1 MEVLSRRLYNSQCE
15 LEDALRM
22 EITRAEVKQTRE
34 GRKLFGWL
42 RKRRRVILRVLD
54 VLDKF

>member
-22 EITRAEVKQTRE
+22 EITRAEVKQTKE
-34 GRKLFGWL
+34 GKKLFGWL
-42 RKRRRVILRVLD
+42 RKRRRVILRILD
-54 VLDKF
+54 ALERI